1 MPLAMIPKE
10 RNNPPTREHYSGK
23 HYLLK
28 TRGRPIWV
36 ALFFIACAVV
46 MFPGVSINQEL
57 ETQSQC
63 VACHANLK
71 KLIRL
76 CWEVEKI
83 KPRPAQ
89 SAETSGEG

>member
-1 MPLAMIPKE
+1 MRDHEKRSI
-10 RNNPPTREHYSGK
+10 
-23 HYLLK
+23 LK
-28 TRGRPIWV
+28 SRPGLIRV
-36 ALFFIACAVV
+36 ALLSIACLFFV
-46 MFPGVSINQEL
+46 FPKISIDQAIA
-57 ETQSQC
+57 TQSQC

-83 KPRPAQ
+83 KPKPPQ